1 MEEHCGKM
9 GGFVQKSRV
18 TFIARQPPL
27 DAMNGLFDRE
37 LLPLVSAAGRGEGSR
52 ADDAFQ
58 KIVERYV
65 NLVHVSAL
73 RQVRDFALAED
84 VTQAV
89 FIVLWNKSATV
100 RDAAALPAWLLSVTH
115 WVARDAIKRRTI
127 RHRHEQQAAAL
138 NGTNA
143 MNTDA
148 SVDFNVLAANLDG
161 ALNRLPPADRSI
173 VAMRYLSGRSFKEV
187 SESMGISEE
196 AARKRSSRALE
207 RLRDL
212 LSKHGVHS
220 AADLL
225 ENSLAQLA
233 LLPAAVSTG
242 ALTEKI
248 VAACHGSAGAS
259 ATAAALSKTAQLVIT
274 MSKIKTAAV
283 VATALVLALAGTSAV
298 VSFKMAAKSDT
309 LAVPTQKVP
318 LNANGEPM
326 SPAKAAQM
334 TAWKNASAKNLKQI
348 GLALELYAND
358 NRGKYPDNFGTLL
371 LLVSLPPNSFVSR
384 GSHDTPATGPT
395 RRVMA
400 ANLTAGG
407 HCSYSYLA
415 GKLTEDLPP
424 NAVLAY
430 EDPTIW
436 PDGAYVLYA
445 DGSVAFEKPEIVR
458 QIADRAAAGDAVIS
472 RPTSP

>member
-1 MEEHCGKM
+1 M

-37 LLPLVSAAGRGEGSR
+37 LLPLLSSDRRGEGSR
-52 ADDAFQ
+52 ADDAFRR
-58 KIVERYV
+58 IVERYV
-65 NLVHVSAL
+65 NLVHASAL

-115 WVARDAIKRRTI
+115 WAARDAIKRRTI

-148 SVDFNVLAANLDG
+148 SVDFNVLAANLDA
-161 ALNRLPPADRSI
+161 ALNRLPPADRSV

-233 LLPAAVSTG
+233 LLPAGDSTAVL
-242 ALTEKI
+242 ADKI
-248 VAACHGSAGAS
+248 VAACHGTAGAS
-259 ATAAALSKTAQLVIT
+259 ASVGTLSKTAQLVIT
-274 MSKIKTAAV
+274 MSKIKTAAL
-283 VATALVLALAGTSAV
+283 VASAVALALAGGVV
-298 VSFKMAAKSDT
+298 VSVKMVGSGGWLEVPQQTVVVPPEQTTAAAASAA
-309 LAVPTQKVP
+309 LPPVPDYTGPYAAQ
-318 LNANGEPM
+318 LANGYQFQVIGVCRNPRESKAWWEPDGTPM
-326 SPAKAAQM
+326 SSSPLLEPLDFARFDDLTRAGRPANYSTGDEYAIVM
-334 TAWKNASAKNLKQI
+334 RVPNLPLQ
-348 GLALELYAND
+348 
-358 NRGKYPDNFGTLL
+358 
-371 LLVSLPPNSFVSR
+371 
-384 GSHDTPATGPT
+384 
-395 RRVMA
+395 
-400 ANLTAGG
+400 
-407 HCSYSYLA
+407 
-415 GKLTEDLPP
+415 
-424 NAVLAY
+424 
-430 EDPTIW
+430 
-436 PDGAYVLYA
+436 PDGFSGDYNCSFSPGSLRWAFSQPRIALPSTRECVLIELVHCHA
-445 DGSVAFEKPEIVR
+445 SNLG
-458 QIADRAAAGDAVIS
+458 
-472 RPTSP
+472 